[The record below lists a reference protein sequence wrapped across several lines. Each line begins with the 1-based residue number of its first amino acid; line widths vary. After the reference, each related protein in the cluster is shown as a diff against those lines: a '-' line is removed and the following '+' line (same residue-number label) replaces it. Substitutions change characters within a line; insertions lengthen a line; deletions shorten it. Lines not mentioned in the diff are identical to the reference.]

1 MCITCRLLGGVSE
14 LTVWRVL
21 YRSVPTC
28 LWLKRKNVLTNCIE
42 HETNYI
48 VLISQIDY
56 IAANSCFFQQAQ
68 CMDAT
73 LTSTSGEC
81 GSVTLPPCPAM
92 MCMALYDPV
101 CGSDGKTYSNKC
113 QLHVAHCHGDVT
125 VAHAGSCDGAISP
138 V

>member
-1 MCITCRLLGGVSE
+1 MKIILILALVSGCLGASLNSQCGGF
-14 LTVWRVL
+14 
-21 YRSVPTC
+21 
-28 LWLKRKNVLTNCIE
+28 CIE
-42 HETNYI
+42 VYQPVCGSNGKTY
-48 VLISQIDY
+48 S
-56 IAANSCFFQQAQ
+56 NSCFFQQAQ